1 MNPSRTLRIAA
12 MAAALT
18 YSASS
23 QTTPPAPPPQ
33 SGALQSNPQPQPWTP
48 QAMNSLRQSA
58 SSKTEFTL
66 DHEMLILASKLDP
79 NNEDLRRVIAGISGI
94 SVRNYRYSKPWSYDP
109 EALESLKEEYRQAG
123 WKQLMARH
131 DRNGSAGVTDLWV
144 RLDNNAIS
152 NAAILVAKATEVDFF
167 VVTGSISP
175 VDISHLGG
183 HFGIPPIEGGVV
195 IPNKQP

>member
-66 DHEMLILASKLDP
+66 DHQMLILASKLDP

-123 WKQLMARH
+123 WKQLMA
-131 DRNGSAGVTDLWV
+131 
-144 RLDNNAIS
+144 S